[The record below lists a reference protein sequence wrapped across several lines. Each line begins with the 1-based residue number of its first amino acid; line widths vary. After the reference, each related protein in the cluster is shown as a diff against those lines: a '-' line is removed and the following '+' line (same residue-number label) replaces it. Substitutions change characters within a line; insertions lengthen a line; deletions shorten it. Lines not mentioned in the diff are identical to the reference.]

1 MRKIIYNN
9 SGSNLKAWVNY
20 ILNGDSHLQSATTNS
35 RLIYY
40 FCEYDALVSYYKRE
54 DVIVELC
61 VKNNSQYN
69 WKNKDFI
76 ISIDGVNYFAKNTGE
91 RIEPV
96 DSEDPWKSIRRRRD
110 DVDVVYKK
118 EFQCTVYQITTIT
131 DNEILELGVDLEK
144 YRMYCL
150 GEGCDGVCTIK
161 TIDDSTYEIYDKFI
175 EKLEFG
181 EELSLDEC
189 IEIVKLLYPK
199 MNKYKDFKESFYKHS
214 ALGLKKAKALEY
226 METLKPEETTT
237 LKNVANE
244 LDIPVN
250 VVDWA
255 SCCNEDFRVH
265 FKSYRKHTQN

>member
-1 MRKIIYNN
+1 MHKIIYNN
-9 SGSNLKAWVNY
+9 NGSDLKGYVNY
-20 ILNGDSHLQSATTNS
+20 ILNGDSHFESAINDS
-35 RLIYY
+35 QIIYY
-40 FCEYDALVSYYKRE
+40 FCEFDALVSYYKRE
-54 DVIVELC
+54 NIIAEIC

-76 ISIDGVNYFAKNTGE
+76 ISIDGVNYFAKNVGE
-91 RIEPV
+91 RIETV
-96 DSEDPWKSIRRRRD
+96 DSEDPWKSIRRRRH
-110 DVDVVYKK
+110 DVDNVYKK

-131 DNEILELGVDLEK
+131 DDGILELGVDLKK
-144 YRMYCL
+144 YQTYCL
-150 GEGCDGVCTIK
+150 GEGCDGVCAIK
-161 TIDDSTYEIYDKFI
+161 TINDSTYESHDKFI

-181 EELSLDEC
+181 EDLSLDEC

-214 ALGLKKAKALEY
+214 ALDLKKAKALEY
-226 METLKPEETTT
+226 MEALKEETTT

-255 SCCNEDFRVH
+255 SCCDNDFRAH
-265 FKSYRKHTQN
+265 FKSYRKHAQN